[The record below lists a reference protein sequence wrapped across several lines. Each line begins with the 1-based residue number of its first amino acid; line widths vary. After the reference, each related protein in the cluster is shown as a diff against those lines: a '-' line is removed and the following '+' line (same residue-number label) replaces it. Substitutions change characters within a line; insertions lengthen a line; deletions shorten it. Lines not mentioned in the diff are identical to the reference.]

1 MKDATEQAIGP
12 SSYKPP
18 RIVEGAGALIYST
31 KTKRYLFLL
40 RNTRKHAGTWG
51 LVGGKLNPG
60 EIPTEGLF
68 REINEE
74 LTTRLDA
81 QKTIPIETFTSDNGG
96 FVYHTF
102 MIIVEDE
109 FVPILND
116 EHRGYCWVR
125 IEDHPKPLHPGVW
138 RSFNFKSI
146 LSKIRTIEKLHL

>member
-1 MKDATEQAIGP
+1 MKDATKQETGP
-12 SSYKPP
+12 SSYNPT
-18 RIVEGAGALIYST
+18 RTIEGAGALIYCT

-60 EIPTEGLF
+60 EIPTVGLF

-81 QKTIPIETFTSDNGG
+81 QKIIPIETFTSDNSN

-102 MIIVEDE
+102 MIVVEDE
-109 FVPILND
+109 FVPVLND
-116 EHRGYCWVR
+116 EHRGYCWVK

-146 LSKIRTIEKLHL
+146 LSKIKTIEKLHL